1 MRRLGLV
8 LVVLTL
14 AGCNALRDAFS
25 AHANEVA
32 KADGEVL
39 TVERLIGIA
48 SRVPNMPA
56 EQAALARIAEVWVDY
71 VLVVLAVVEGHPL
84 DDSATV
90 AQAMWPIVSQMK
102 WEKFHDRLL
111 ARVSALTPAQVDSAF
126 QAGET
131 RLFQHILLQVPS
143 SAAADVEGRKRAQIE
158 RLLPQVAGRSGAA
171 FARVATGNS
180 EDGSKTQG
188 GYLGVSGRGDYVPA
202 FEAAA
207 WDLAPGAVS
216 GIVKSPFGFHIIRRP
231 PLAEVRDSFRVGLQ
245 NRLVQRFDSVY
256 LDSLAIRKRIRVVKR
271 APALVRHA
279 VTDLN
284 DARPDGRTLATFRG
298 GRFRVRD
305 LVRWLEALDP
315 RFTQSIPTASDDQI
329 REFLKGRALLTILL
343 LQADSAGTPLTPEEW
358 ARLRA
363 DHDSQLV
370 RLRTA
375 LGLGPGSGV
384 DTTASLA
391 DRRRLA
397 AERVTDYLQRVVEQ
411 RAQFVPMSPFLSD
424 VVRSRRAWSLNR
436 SGITVAL
443 EQIRAEKARADSL
456 RGERPPGGGGGPAM
470 EPAPGPAPAPPP
482 PTAAD
487 TGRRR

>member
-8 LVVLTL
+8 LGVLTL

-25 AHANEVA
+25 AHANVA
-32 KADGEVL
+32 ARADGEAL

-48 SRVPNMPA
+48 TRVPNMPA
-56 EQAALARIAEVWVDY
+56 EQPALARIAEVWVDY
-71 VLVVLAVVEGHPL
+71 VLFALEVVEGGPL
-84 DDSATV
+84 DDSAAV
-90 AQAMWPIVSQMK
+90 AQAMWPVVSQMK

-111 ARVSALTPAQVDSAF
+111 ARVSDLSPAQVDSAF

-143 SAAADVEGRKRAQIE
+143 NAAPDIEGRKRVQIE
-158 RLLPQVAGRSGAA
+158 RLLPQVAGRSGPT
-171 FARVATGNS
+171 FARVAARNS

-202 FEAAA
+202 FEEAA

-231 PLAEVRDSFRVGLQ
+231 PLAEVRDSFRIGLQ

-256 LDSLAIRKRIRVVKR
+256 LDSLAIRKRIRVVPR

-279 VTDLN
+279 VADLN
-284 DARPDGRTLATFRG
+284 DARTDGRTLATFRG

-315 RFTQSIPTASDDQI
+315 RFAQSIPTASDDQI

-343 LQADSAGTPLTPEEW
+343 LQADSAGMQLTPEEW

-375 LGLGPGSGV
+375 LGLGSGPDL

-391 DRRRLA
+391 DRRRRA

-424 VVRSRRAWSLNR
+424 VVRSRRSWSLNR
-436 SGITVAL
+436 SGLNVAL
-443 EQIRAEKARADSL
+443 ERIRAEKARDSV
-456 RGERPPGGGGGPAM
+456 RGERPPGGGGPAL

-482 PTAAD
+482 PAD